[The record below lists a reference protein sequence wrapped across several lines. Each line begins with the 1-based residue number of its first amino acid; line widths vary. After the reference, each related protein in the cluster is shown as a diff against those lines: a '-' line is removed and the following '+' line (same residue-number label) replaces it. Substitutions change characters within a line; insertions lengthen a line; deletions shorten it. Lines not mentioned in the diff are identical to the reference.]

1 MNETVVQNKD
11 SEYDLEFEHTS
22 VGIIGA
28 GAAGLTAAMVAAR
41 YGLKVI
47 IFESKTAGGIAGGIP
62 YIKSYPGLEKV
73 KGTDFIKSLKI
84 QVQNLQNIELHE
96 FEPVKEIKP
105 DSGNI
110 IVITDKNEY
119 IFDNVILAMGAD
131 HKHLN
136 VTGEKEFKGR
146 GVSYCAACDGLF
158 FKNKKSVV
166 IGNNTHALEQALFL
180 NELESNVT
188 LINPASTW
196 NAENKIFN
204 DLKSTSIQVLQ
215 KVNIDEI
222 YGERMVGGVRVSGE
236 DVFNIKPQ
244 HDNSD
249 AMIELE
255 AKGVFISM
263 GYSPRTELIKG
274 LGLELSEDGFVKINE
289 NYQTNIS
296 NIYAIGNITSADPE
310 LVSVCASGANVVRV
324 IIRHLKRK

>member
-1 MNETVVQNKD
+1 MNETVVKNKN
-11 SEYDLEFEHTS
+11 SGYDLGYEQLS
-22 VGIIGA
+22 LGIIGA

-62 YIKSYPGLEKV
+62 YIESYPGLEKV
-73 KGTDFIKSLKI
+73 KGTDFIKKLKA
-84 QVQNLQNIELHE
+84 QVQNLRDIELHE

-105 DSGNI
+105 DSEKI
-110 IVITDKNEY
+110 IVLTNKNEY
-119 IFDNVILAMGAD
+119 IFNKVILAMGAD

-196 NAENKIFN
+196 NAENKIIN
-204 DLKSTSIQVLQ
+204 DLKSTSIQVIQ

-222 YGERMVGGVRVSGE
+222 YGERMVGGVRISGV
-236 DVFNIKPQ
+236 DMLNIIPQ
-244 HDNSD
+244 HDDSG
-249 AMIELE
+249 AKIELE
-255 AKGVFISM
+255 AKGVFISI
-263 GYSPRTELIKG
+263 GLSPRTELISG

-289 NYQTNIS
+289 NYQTKIS
-296 NIYAIGNITSADPE
+296 NLYAIGNLTSADLE
-310 LVSVCASGANVVRV
+310 LVSLCASGANVVHA
-324 IIRHLKRK
+324 IIQNHQKI